1 MQTNRIPLSERLER
15 LEEVEANDNAYNIAI
30 IKKMA
35 DMPIGTYLAAFG
47 DALDRLIELL
57 GLSPTKAKC
66 LYYRDIAYVISKP
79 CYDWSVKD
87 AAVKILALPFQ
98 RYCEERTK
106 KNGKNPS

>member
-1 MQTNRIPLSERLER
+1 MNKIPLEDRFRRIEDS
-15 LEEVEANDNAYNIAI
+15 NTSDNAYNIAI

-35 DMPIGTYLAAFG
+35 DMPIDTYLAAFG
-47 DALDRLIELL
+47 DALDNLIELL
-57 GLSPTKAKC
+57 GLSPTTAKC

-98 RYCEERTK
+98 RCCEERTK
-106 KNGKNPS
+106 KNGKNPA

>member
-1 MQTNRIPLSERLER
+1 MNKIPLEDRFRRIEDS
-15 LEEVEANDNAYNIAI
+15 NTSDDAYNITT

-35 DMPIGTYLAAFG
+35 DMPIDIYLAAFG
-47 DALDRLIELL
+47 DELNKLIELL
-57 GLSPTKAKC
+57 GLSPAKAKC

-87 AAVKILALPFQ
+87 AAVKILALPFR

-106 KNGKNPS
+106 KNGKNPA